1 MRTLVIILSVL
12 YGTLLLANV
21 LSEPEFGY
29 VPVGESA
36 SYIWSSESGSKLVV
50 RLKDNLMVSFG
61 QKEIAACFRF
71 FTLST
76 LETSISVSPQTVRLY
91 IQDRKP
97 FLAFN
102 HLSLSFSFGEDES
115 VRLASLFETYGILPD
130 EYINTGFIVTIGKSS
145 EITTKLI
152 AQVRL
157 WRVGMV
163 ASMNLGGAKACGLSF
178 FFSF

>member
-1 MRTLVIILSVL
+1 MRALVIIFSIL
-12 YGTLLLANV
+12 YGSLLLANV

-29 VPVGESA
+29 VPVGEAA

-50 RLKDNLMVSFG
+50 RLKDNLMVNFG
-61 QKEIAACFRF
+61 QKEIAAHFRL
-71 FTLST
+71 FTIST
-76 LETSISVSPQTVRLY
+76 LETSISISPQTVKFY

-102 HLSLSFSFGEDES
+102 HLSLSFSFGKDEN
-115 VRLASLFETYGILPD
+115 VRVASLFETYGILPD
-130 EYINTGFIVTIGKSS
+130 EYINTGFIISIGKSY

-157 WRVGMV
+157 WRVGMI
-163 ASMNLGGAKACGLSF
+163 ASMNLGGGKACGLSF